1 MSRKFGGPSG
11 SRLARSAASR
21 PNRRERHRSEM
32 RGRIFRAALELFA
45 ERGFLQTTVEDITEA
60 ADVGKGTFFNY
71 FPTKEHVL
79 AQYGEERIQRLER
92 VLESVRERNESA
104 LDALKG
110 LATDLAGQSSESPDL
125 LRAVFAAHLSCAPVL
140 AGLQKRIQVARELL
154 EQIFALGQE
163 RGEIRRDQSP
173 AELGRLMRLIF
184 MGVTVAWAINPE
196 GTLPGTAAE
205 VWALI
210 YPSLA
215 TSAGPRLGS
224 GAQGAKRSAPGRGGR
239 RNFES

>member
-1 MSRKFGGPSG
+1 MEEKILP
-11 SRLARSAASR
+11 RSAERISRSPARR

-32 RGRIFRAALELFA
+32 RDRIFRAALQLFA

-79 AQYGEERIQRLER
+79 ARYGEERILQIER
-92 VLESVRERNESA
+92 ALESVRDRNESA
-104 LDALKG
+104 LHALED

-140 AGLQKRIQVARELL
+140 TELQKRIQRGRELL
-154 EQIFALGQE
+154 EQIFALGQKH
-163 RGEIRRDQSP
+163 GEIRRDHSP
-173 AELGRLMRLIF
+173 AELSRLMRLIF

-196 GTLPGTAAE
+196 ATLPGTAAE
-205 VWALI
+205 VWELI
-210 YPSLA
+210 RPSLQTRPA
-215 TSAGPRLGS
+215 SR
-224 GAQGAKRSAPGRGGR
+224 RSAHPERHAPGHADRGR
-239 RNFES
+239 RPNRES